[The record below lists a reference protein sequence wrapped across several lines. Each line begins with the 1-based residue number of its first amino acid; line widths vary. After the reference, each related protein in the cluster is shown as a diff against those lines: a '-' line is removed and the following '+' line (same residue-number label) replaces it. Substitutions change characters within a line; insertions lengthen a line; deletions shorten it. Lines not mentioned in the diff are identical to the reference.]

1 MSARLLTVAPVARDH
16 TIHHAEHVMG
26 TVVSF
31 DIRPQ
36 GLDDGSARRALRRA
50 CATLHRA
57 DAVFSTWRPDSPM
70 SQFRRGDIT
79 EDEAPLEVLE
89 VLDLCAHARRLSG
102 GWFDPW
108 ALAGGVDPTGLV
120 KGWAATRALAD
131 LRTAGVGAAMVNA
144 GGDIAVCG
152 RPEPTRPWRVGI
164 RHPDDA
170 TRCLCVVTAAT
181 ESGTAA
187 VATSGTYERG
197 AHIVDPHSGRPATG
211 AVAASVVGPDLA
223 LADALAT
230 ALVAAGPE
238 GLGTVAN
245 LPGYS
250 ALMVGT
256 DGTPLVT
263 DDFPWTV

>member
-1 MSARLLTVAPVARDH
+1 
-16 TIHHAEHVMG
+16 
-26 TVVSF
+26 
-31 DIRPQ
+31 
-36 GLDDGSARRALRRA
+36 
-50 CATLHRA
+50 
-57 DAVFSTWRPDSPM
+57 
-70 SQFRRGDIT
+70 
-79 EDEAPLEVLE
+79 
-89 VLDLCAHARRLSG
+89 
-102 GWFDPW
+102 
-108 ALAGGVDPTGLV
+108 V

-170 TRCLCVVTAAT
+170 LRCLCVVTAAT

-197 AHIVDPHSGRPATG
+197 DHVIDPHRGRPATG
-211 AVAASVVGPDLA
+211 TVSASVVGPDLA

-238 GLGTVAN
+238 GLAMVAA
-245 LPGYS
+245 LPGYT
-250 ALMVGT
+250 ALIVGS
-256 DGTPLVT
+256 DGTPVVT
-263 DDFPWTV
+263 DGFPWIV